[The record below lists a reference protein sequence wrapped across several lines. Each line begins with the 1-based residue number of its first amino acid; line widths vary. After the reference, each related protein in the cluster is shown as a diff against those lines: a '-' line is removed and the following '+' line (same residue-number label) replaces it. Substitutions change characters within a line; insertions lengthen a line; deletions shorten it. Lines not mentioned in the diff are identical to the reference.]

1 MAFALASDVLG
12 DFDAACEYEWLEPNG
27 LGGWASSTVIGAH
40 TRRYHG
46 LLVAATRPPTGRMV
60 LLSRLDETVV
70 QDGDRHQLAAS
81 RFAGSV
87 HPEGHRLLESFE
99 RDLFP
104 VWTYVA
110 DGFRLRKTIVAV
122 HGRNTTL
129 VVYELIEA
137 PGAVFLELRPF
148 LGYRD
153 YHALQHAHE
162 TAEATCE
169 FEAGSLGLRMDAGM
183 PQLQLLAPGSRFRSS
198 PNWWYGFEYD
208 RERERGLDHTEDL
221 WTPGVLELVLA
232 PGERV
237 GVIATAEPDED
248 GEALALFEQERRR
261 RRQLVSDAP
270 VSVGQAL
277 TLAADAFVVQRGD
290 GLATIVAGYHWFTDW
305 GRDTMIAL
313 PGLTLST
320 GRADKARQVLQ
331 AFAAHVSDGMIP
343 NRFPDGEG
351 DPEYNTADATLWMF
365 VAVHRYL
372 EAIDDPSFVVDELL
386 PVLRDILAWHRRG
399 TRYGIRVDDDG
410 LLCAG
415 EHGVQLTWMDAKV
428 GDWVVT
434 PRQGKPVEICAL
446 WVNALLI
453 VSRLEELAGFPD
465 EADRLAAEAARSRA
479 SFERAFWNPET
490 GYLFDVIDGEKRDG
504 AIRPNALFALS
515 LPYPLIEGERA
526 KRTLAVVEERLLTPF
541 GLRTLDPGDSRYC
554 GRYEGGVV
562 DRDGA
567 YHQGTVWPWL
577 LGPYVDA
584 LLRIRGETG
593 AWQARVH
600 LAGLTGE
607 LRKAGLGSLSE
618 VYDGDA
624 PHRPGGCIAQAWS
637 VAEVIRARI
646 AAQTVMDA
654 AGGA

>member
-12 DFDAACEYEWLEPNG
+12 DFDAACGYEWLEPNG
-27 LGGWASSTVIGAH
+27 LGGWASSTVSGAH

-70 QDGDRHQLAAS
+70 HGGDRHQLAAN
-81 RFAGSV
+81 RFPGAV
-87 HPEGHRLLESFE
+87 HPEGHRLLESFV

-104 VWTYVA
+104 EWTYRA
-110 DGFRLRKTIVAV
+110 DGLRLRKTIAAV
-122 HGRNTTL
+122 HGRNTT
-129 VVYELIEA
+129 VIVYEAVEA
-137 PGAVFLELRPF
+137 HGAVVLELEPF
-148 LGYRD
+148 LAYRD
-153 YHALQHAHE
+153 YHALQHAHDV
-162 TAEATCE
+162 AEAGCE
-169 FEAGSLGLRMDAGM
+169 FEDGSLRLRMVDGM

-198 PNWWYGFEYD
+198 PDWWYGFEYD

-221 WTPGVLELVLA
+221 WTPGVVELVLE
-232 PGERV
+232 PGERI
-237 GVIATAEPDED
+237 GVVATTELTEGD
-248 GEALALFEQERRR
+248 EALALFEQERRR
-261 RRQLVSDAP
+261 RQRLISGAP
-270 VSVGQAL
+270 VDVGRAL
-277 TLAADAFVVQRGD
+277 TLAADAFIVRRGD
-290 GLATIVAGYHWFTDW
+290 GLATVVAGYHWFTDW

-320 GRADKARQVLQ
+320 GRADKARQILQ
-331 AFAAHVSDGMIP
+331 AFAAHVSEGMIP

-351 DPEYNTADATLWMF
+351 DPEYNTVDGTLWMF

-372 EAIDDPSFVVDELL
+372 ETTDDIAFVVHDLL
-386 PVLRDILAWHRRG
+386 PVLRDVLAWHRRG
-399 TRYGIRVDDDG
+399 TRYGIRVDEDG
-410 LLCAG
+410 LLRAG
-415 EHGVQLTWMDAKV
+415 EAGVQLTWMDAKV

-434 PRQGKPVEICAL
+434 PRQGKPVEISAL

-453 VSRLEELAGFPD
+453 VSQLETLAGFPD
-465 EADRLAAEAARSRA
+465 EADLLAAEAARSRA

-490 GYLFDVIDGEKRDG
+490 GYLFDVVDGEERDA

-526 KRTLAVVEERLLTPF
+526 RRILAVVEERLLTPF
-541 GLRTLDPGDSRYC
+541 GLRTLDPADPRYQ

-562 DRDGA
+562 ERDGA
-567 YHQGTVWPWL
+567 YHQGAVWPWL

-584 LLRIRGETG
+584 LLRVRGEPG
-593 AWQARVH
+593 AWQALVL

-607 LRKAGLGSLSE
+607 LGKAGLGTLSE

-624 PHRPGGCIAQAWS
+624 PHRPGGCIAQAWT
-637 VAEVIRARI
+637 VAEVIRARL
-646 AAQTVMDA
+646 AAQAAMDA
-654 AGGA
+654 AAGA